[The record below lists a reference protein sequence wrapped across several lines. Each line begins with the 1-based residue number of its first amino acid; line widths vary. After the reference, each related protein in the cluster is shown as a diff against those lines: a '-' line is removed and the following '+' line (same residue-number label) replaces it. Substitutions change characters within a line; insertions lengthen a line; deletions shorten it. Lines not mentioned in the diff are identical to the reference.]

1 MNLEKR
7 MNCTEIQCLL
17 VKKIAD
23 DLVPEEKRSV
33 ERHLAE
39 CASCAAEERSLA
51 MVWQEFEGLPVRE
64 IPTELYEK
72 TRDRILNDLKREKS
86 QSPWPARIPNTGPW
100 RALVP
105 IAAGLA
111 TTAISYGL
119 IHRLVDPTV
128 HHPYF
133 LIPLFSL
140 WWLLY
145 AGGFWLILKGKGER
159 SLPLDLVSA
168 RSISVALLALLI
180 SFLTYEVEFLRWL
193 AVSAAYEIAV
203 VSNDVFGM
211 GNTFV
216 AAWWIHCCLASFIG
230 AFIFGLSRSRGSS
243 ENLFIESF
251 VVTIFLSPAMYLQG
265 SSHNHGFGLIAFAA
279 LGAYVGSLVGMG
291 LGLIIRRRLS
301 YQAA

>member
-1 MNLEKR
+1 MNLEKK
-7 MNCTEIQCLL
+7 MNCTEIHSLL
-17 VKKIAD
+17 VKRIAD
-23 DLVPEEKRSV
+23 DLESEEKRSM

-51 MVWQEFEGLPVRE
+51 MIWQELEGLPVRE

-86 QSPWPARIPNTGPW
+86 LSPWFAKIPSTGPW

-119 IHRLVDPTV
+119 IHRLVDPRV
-128 HHPYF
+128 HHPYI
-133 LIPLFSL
+133 LVPLFSL
-140 WWLLY
+140 WWMLY
-145 AGGFWLILKGKGER
+145 VGGFWLILKGKGER

-168 RSISVALLALLI
+168 RSISCALLALLI
-180 SFLTYEVEFLRWL
+180 SFLTYESEVLRWL
-193 AVSAAYEIAV
+193 AVSAAYELAI
-203 VSNDVFGM
+203 VSNYVFGM

-230 AFIFGLSRSRGSS
+230 AFNFGLSRSRGSS
-243 ENLFIESF
+243 ENLFIGSF
-251 VVTIFLSPAMYLQG
+251 VVTILLSPAMYLQG
-265 SSHNHGFGLIAFAA
+265 ASHNHGFGLIAFAA

-291 LGLIIRRRLS
+291 LGLLVRRQIS
-301 YQAA
+301 FQAA

>member
-1 MNLEKR
+1 MNLEKK
-7 MNCTEIQCLL
+7 MKCTEIHSLL
-17 VKKIAD
+17 VKKIAG
-23 DLVPEEKRSV
+23 DLLPEEKRSV

-51 MVWQEFEGLPVRE
+51 MIWEECEGLPVRE
-64 IPTELYEK
+64 IPSELYEK
-72 TRDRILNDLKREKS
+72 TRDRILSDLKREKS
-86 QSPWPARIPNTGPW
+86 QSPWPAKIPPGPW

-128 HHPYF
+128 HHYYF
-133 LIPLFSL
+133 LVPLFSL

-145 AGGFWLILKGKGER
+145 VGGFWLIFRGKGER

-168 RSISVALLALLI
+168 RSISVALLTLLI
-180 SFLTYEVEFLRWL
+180 SFLTYELEFLRWL

-243 ENLFIESF
+243 ENLFIGSF

-265 SSHNHGFGLIAFAA
+265 SSHNHGLGLIAFAA
-279 LGAYVGSLVGMG
+279 LGTYVGSLVGMG

>member
-1 MNLEKR
+1 MNLEKK
-7 MNCTEIQCLL
+7 MKCTEIHSLL
-17 VKKIAD
+17 VGRIAD
-23 DLVPEEKRSV
+23 DLLPKEKRSV

-51 MVWQEFEGLPVRE
+51 MIWEECEGLPVRE
-64 IPTELYEK
+64 IPSELYEK
-72 TRDRILNDLKREKS
+72 TRDRLLSDLKREKS
-86 QSPWPARIPNTGPW
+86 QSPWPAKIPPGPW

-128 HHPYF
+128 HHYYF
-133 LIPLFSL
+133 LVPLFSL

-145 AGGFWLILKGKGER
+145 VGGFWLIFRGKGER

-168 RSISVALLALLI
+168 RSVSVALLTLLI
-180 SFLTYEVEFLRWL
+180 SFLTYELEFLRWL
-193 AVSAAYEIAV
+193 AVSAAFEIAV

-230 AFIFGLSRSRGSS
+230 TFIFGFSRSRDSS
-243 ENLFIESF
+243 ENLFIGSF

>member
-1 MNLEKR
+1 MNLEKK
-7 MNCTEIQCLL
+7 MKCTEIHSLL
-17 VKKIAD
+17 VGRIAD
-23 DLVPEEKRSV
+23 DLLPKEKRSV

-51 MVWQEFEGLPVRE
+51 MIWEECEGLPVRE
-64 IPTELYEK
+64 IPSELYEK
-72 TRDRILNDLKREKS
+72 TRDRILSDLKREKS
-86 QSPWPARIPNTGPW
+86 QSPWPAKIPPGPW

-128 HHPYF
+128 HHYYF
-133 LIPLFSL
+133 LVPLFSL

-145 AGGFWLILKGKGER
+145 VGGFWLIFRGKGER

-168 RSISVALLALLI
+168 RSVSVALLTLLI
-180 SFLTYEVEFLRWL
+180 SFLTYELEFLRWL
-193 AVSAAYEIAV
+193 AVSAAFEIAV

-230 AFIFGLSRSRGSS
+230 TFIFGFSRSRDSS
-243 ENLFIESF
+243 ENLFIGSF

>member
-1 MNLEKR
+1 MNLEKK
-7 MNCTEIQCLL
+7 MKCTEIHSLL
-17 VKKIAD
+17 VGRIAD
-23 DLVPEEKRSV
+23 DLLPKEKRSV

-51 MVWQEFEGLPVRE
+51 MIWEECEGLPVRE
-64 IPTELYEK
+64 IPSELYEK
-72 TRDRILNDLKREKS
+72 TRDRILSDLKREKS
-86 QSPWPARIPNTGPW
+86 QSPWPAKIPPGPW

-128 HHPYF
+128 HHYYF
-133 LIPLFSL
+133 LVPLFSL

-145 AGGFWLILKGKGER
+145 VGGFWLIFRGKGER

-168 RSISVALLALLI
+168 RSVSVALLTLLI
-180 SFLTYEVEFLRWL
+180 SFLTYELEFLRWL
-193 AVSAAYEIAV
+193 AVSAAFEIAV

-230 AFIFGLSRSRGSS
+230 TFIFGFSRSRDSS
-243 ENLFIESF
+243 ENLFIGSF

-291 LGLIIRRRLS
+291 LGLIIRRRLP

>member
-1 MNLEKR
+1 MNLEKK
-7 MNCTEIQCLL
+7 MNCTEIHSLL

-51 MVWQEFEGLPVRE
+51 MIWEECEGLPVRE

-86 QSPWPARIPNTGPW
+86 LSPWLAKIPPGPW
-100 RALVP
+100 RSLVP

-111 TTAISYGL
+111 TTGISYGL

-128 HHPYF
+128 HHYYF
-133 LIPLFSL
+133 LVPLFSL

-145 AGGFWLILKGKGER
+145 VGGFWLIFRGKGER
-159 SLPLDLVSA
+159 SRPLDLVSA
-168 RSISVALLALLI
+168 RSISVALLTLLI

-243 ENLFIESF
+243 ENLFIGSF
-251 VVTIFLSPAMYLQG
+251 VITIFLSPAMYLQG

-279 LGAYVGSLVGMG
+279 LGTYVGSLVGMS
-291 LGLIIRRRLS
+291 LGLLVRRQFS
-301 YQAA
+301 FQAE

>member
-1 MNLEKR
+1 MNLEKK
-7 MNCTEIQCLL
+7 MNCTDIHSLL
-17 VKKIAD
+17 VKQIAD
-23 DLVPEEKRSV
+23 HLVSAEKRSV
-33 ERHLAE
+33 ERHVAE

-51 MVWQEFEGLPVRE
+51 MIWQEFEGLPVRE

-86 QSPWPARIPNTGPW
+86 LSPW
-100 RALVP
+100 RAKIPITGLWRALIP

-119 IHRLVDPTV
+119 IHRLVDPRV

-145 AGGFWLILKGKGER
+145 VGGFWLILKGKGKR

-168 RSISVALLALLI
+168 RSISVALLTLLI
-180 SFLTYEVEFLRWL
+180 SFLTYELEFLRWL

-203 VSNDVFGM
+203 VSNDIFGM

-243 ENLFIESF
+243 ENLFIGSF
-251 VVTIFLSPAMYLQG
+251 VVTILLSPAMYLQG

-279 LGAYVGSLVGMG
+279 LGTYVGSLVGMSVG
-291 LGLIIRRRLS
+291 LLVRRQIS
-301 YQAA
+301 FQAA

>member
-1 MNLEKR
+1 MNLEKK
-7 MNCTEIQCLL
+7 MNCTEIHFLL

-23 DLVPEEKRSV
+23 DLVPDEKRSV

-51 MVWQEFEGLPVRE
+51 MIWQKFEGLPVRE

-86 QSPWPARIPNTGPW
+86 QSPWLAKIPPGPW

-119 IHRLVDPTV
+119 IHRIIDPTV
-128 HHPYF
+128 QHYYI
-133 LIPLFSL
+133 LVPLFSL
-140 WWLLY
+140 WWVLF

-159 SLPLDLVSA
+159 SLRLDLVSA
-168 RSISVALLALLI
+168 RSISVALLAMLI
-180 SFLTYEVEFLRWL
+180 SFLTYELEFLRWL
-193 AVSAAYEIAV
+193 TVSAAYEIAV
-203 VSNDVFGM
+203 VSNDIFGI

-216 AAWWIHCCLASFIG
+216 VAWWILCCLASFIG
-230 AFIFGLSRSRGSS
+230 AFIFGFTRSPRLS
-243 ENLFIESF
+243 ENLLIGSF
-251 VVTIFLSPAMYLQG
+251 VVMILLSPAIYLQG
-265 SSHNHGFGLIAFAA
+265 SSHNHGLGLIAFAA
-279 LGAYVGSLVGMG
+279 LGTYVGSLVGMS
-291 LGLIIRRRLS
+291 LGLLVRRQFS
-301 YQAA
+301 FQAA

>member
-1 MNLEKR
+1 MNIEKK
-7 MNCTEIQCLL
+7 MNCTEIHSLL
-17 VKKIAD
+17 VKQIAD
-23 DLVPEEKRSV
+23 DLVTEEKRSV

-51 MVWQEFEGLPVRE
+51 MIWQEFEGLPVHE
-64 IPTELYEK
+64 IPTKLYEK

-86 QSPWPARIPNTGPW
+86 LSPWFTKIPSTGPW

-119 IHRLVDPTV
+119 IHRLVDLTV
-128 HHPYF
+128 HHHYI
-133 LIPLFSL
+133 LVPLFSL
-140 WWLLY
+140 WWMLY
-145 AGGFWLILKGKGER
+145 VGGFWLILKGKGER
-159 SLPLDLVSA
+159 YLPLDLVSA
-168 RSISVALLALLI
+168 RSISVALLTLLI
-180 SFLTYEVEFLRWL
+180 GFMTYEVEFLRWL

-203 VSNDVFGM
+203 VSNYVFGM

-243 ENLFIESF
+243 ENLFIGSF

-265 SSHNHGFGLIAFAA
+265 SSHNHGFDLIAFAA
-279 LGAYVGSLVGMG
+279 LGTYVGSLVGMS
-291 LGLIIRRRLS
+291 LGLLVRRQFS
-301 YQAA
+301 FQAA

>member
-1 MNLEKR
+1 MNLEKK
-7 MNCTEIQCLL
+7 MKCTEIHSLL
-17 VKKIAD
+17 VGRIAD
-23 DLVPEEKRSV
+23 DLLPKEKRSV

-51 MVWQEFEGLPVRE
+51 MIWEECEGLPVRE
-64 IPTELYEK
+64 IPSELYEK

-86 QSPWPARIPNTGPW
+86 QSPWPAKIPPGPW

-128 HHPYF
+128 HHYYF
-133 LIPLFSL
+133 LVPLFSL

-145 AGGFWLILKGKGER
+145 VGGFWLIFSGKGER

-168 RSISVALLALLI
+168 RSVSVALLTLLI
-180 SFLTYEVEFLRWL
+180 SFLTYELEFLRWL

-216 AAWWIHCCLASFIG
+216 ATWWIHCCLASFIG

-243 ENLFIESF
+243 ENLFIGSF

-265 SSHNHGFGLIAFAA
+265 SSHNHGLGLIAFAA
-279 LGAYVGSLVGMG
+279 LGTYVGSLVGVS
-291 LGLIIRRRLS
+291 LGLLVRRNFS
-301 YQAA
+301 FQAA

>member
-1 MNLEKR
+1 MNREKR
-7 MNCTEIQCLL
+7 MNCTEIHSLL
-17 VKKIAD
+17 VKQIAD
-23 DLVPEEKRSV
+23 HLVPEERRSV

-51 MVWQEFEGLPVRE
+51 MIWQKFEGLPVRE

-86 QSPWPARIPNTGPW
+86 QSPWLAKIPSTGPW

-119 IHRLVDPTV
+119 IHRIIDPTV
-128 HHPYF
+128 QHYYI
-133 LIPLFSL
+133 LVPLFSL

-145 AGGFWLILKGKGER
+145 VGGFWLILKGKGGR
-159 SLPLDLVSA
+159 SLPLDLVTAS
-168 RSISVALLALLI
+168 SISVALLTLFI

-193 AVSAAYEIAV
+193 TVSAAYEIAV
-203 VSNDVFGM
+203 VSNDIFGI

-216 AAWWIHCCLASFIG
+216 VAWWIHCCLASFIG

-243 ENLFIESF
+243 ENLFIGSF
-251 VVTIFLSPAMYLQG
+251 VITIFLLPAMYLQG
-265 SSHNHGFGLIAFAA
+265 SSHYHGFDLIAFAA
-279 LGAYVGSLVGMG
+279 LGT
-291 LGLIIRRRLS
+291 
-301 YQAA
+301 

>member
-1 MNLEKR
+1 MNLEKK
-7 MNCTEIQCLL
+7 MNCTEIHSLL

-51 MVWQEFEGLPVRE
+51 MIWQEFEGLPVRE
-64 IPTELYEK
+64 IPTELYQK
-72 TRDRILNDLKREKS
+72 TRGRILIDLKSEKS
-86 QSPWPARIPNTGPW
+86 LSPWLAKIPPGPW

-119 IHRLVDPTV
+119 IHRLVDPRV

-145 AGGFWLILKGKGER
+145 VGGFWLILKGKGER
-159 SLPLDLVSA
+159 SLRLDLVSA
-168 RSISVALLALLI
+168 RSISCALLALLI
-180 SFLTYEVEFLRWL
+180 SFLTYESEFLRWL
-193 AVSAAYEIAV
+193 AVSAAYDLAV
-203 VSNDVFGM
+203 VSNYVFGT

-230 AFIFGLSRSRGSS
+230 TFIFGFSRSRDSS
-243 ENLFIESF
+243 ENLFIGSF

-291 LGLIIRRRLS
+291 LGLFIRRHIS
-301 YQAA
+301 FQAA

>member
-1 MNLEKR
+1 MNLEKK
-7 MNCTEIQCLL
+7 MKCTEIHSLL

-23 DLVPEEKRSV
+23 DLLPKEKRSV

-51 MVWQEFEGLPVRE
+51 MIWEECEGLPVRE
-64 IPTELYEK
+64 IPSELYEK
-72 TRDRILNDLKREKS
+72 TRDRILSDLKREKS
-86 QSPWPARIPNTGPW
+86 QSPWPAKIPPGPW

-128 HHPYF
+128 HHYYF
-133 LIPLFSL
+133 LVPLFSL

-145 AGGFWLILKGKGER
+145 VGGFWLIFRGKGER

-168 RSISVALLALLI
+168 RSISVALLTLLI
-180 SFLTYEVEFLRWL
+180 SFLTYELEFLRWL

-243 ENLFIESF
+243 ENLFIGSF

-265 SSHNHGFGLIAFAA
+265 SSHNHGLGLIAFAA
-279 LGAYVGSLVGMG
+279 LGTYVGSLVGMG

>member
-7 MNCTEIQCLL
+7 MNCTEIHSLL
-17 VKKIAD
+17 VKQIAD
-23 DLVPEEKRSV
+23 DLLPEEKRSV

-51 MVWQEFEGLPVRE
+51 MIWEAFEGLPVRE

-72 TRDRILNDLKREKS
+72 TRDRILSDLKREKS
-86 QSPWPARIPNTGPW
+86 LSRWLAKIPSTGPW

-128 HHPYF
+128 HHPYI
-133 LIPLFSL
+133 LVSLFSL
-140 WWLLY
+140 WWMLY
-145 AGGFWLILKGKGER
+145 VGGFWLIFRGKGER
-159 SLPLDLVSA
+159 SRRLDLVSA
-168 RSISVALLALLI
+168 RSISVALLTLVI

-230 AFIFGLSRSRGSS
+230 TFIFGFSRSRGSS
-243 ENLFIESF
+243 ENLFIGSF
-251 VVTIFLSPAMYLQG
+251 VITIFLSPAMYLQG
-265 SSHNHGFGLIAFAA
+265 SSHDHGFGVIAFAA
-279 LGAYVGSLVGMG
+279 LGTYVGSLVGMG
-291 LGLIIRRRLS
+291 LGLLIRRQLS
-301 YQAA
+301 YQTA

>member
-1 MNLEKR
+1 M
-7 MNCTEIQCLL
+7 
-17 VKKIAD
+17 
-23 DLVPEEKRSV
+23 
-33 ERHLAE
+33 
-39 CASCAAEERSLA
+39 A
-51 MVWQEFEGLPVRE
+51 MIWQECEGLPVRE

-72 TRDRILNDLKREKS
+72 TRDRILSDLKREKS
-86 QSPWPARIPNTGPW
+86 LSPWLAKIPSTGPW

-111 TTAISYGL
+111 TTGISYGL

-128 HHPYF
+128 HHPYI
-133 LIPLFSL
+133 LVSLFSL
-140 WWLLY
+140 WWMLY
-145 AGGFWLILKGKGER
+145 VGGFWLILKSKGEG
-159 SLPLDLVSA
+159 SLPLDLVSV
-168 RSISVALLALLI
+168 RSISVALLTLVI
-180 SFLTYEVEFLRWL
+180 RFLTYELEFLRWF

-243 ENLFIESF
+243 ENLFIGSF

-265 SSHNHGFGLIAFAA
+265 SSHNHGLGLIAFAA
-279 LGAYVGSLVGMG
+279 LGTYVGSLVGMS
-291 LGLIIRRRLS
+291 LGLLVRRQIS
-301 YQAA
+301 FQAA